1 MKKNLRLLIVTILL
15 IALGS
20 SITGGTMAQ
29 TQSLSLNESA
39 VFPEG
44 I

>member
-15 IALGS
+15 IALGF
-20 SITGGTMAQ
+20 SITGGTTAQ